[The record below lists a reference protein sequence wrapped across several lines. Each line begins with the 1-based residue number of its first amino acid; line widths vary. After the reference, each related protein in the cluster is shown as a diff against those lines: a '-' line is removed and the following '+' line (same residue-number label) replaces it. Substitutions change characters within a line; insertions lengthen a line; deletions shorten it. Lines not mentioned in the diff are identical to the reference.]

1 MNDSAP
7 DKKPK
12 EQIQFSPKK
21 DSSKRKIVLISPII
35 FPITPVD
42 WSFYRVIDS
51 SILQDFFSSVLK
63 FLPCYEQ
70 KTVAKR

>member
-1 MNDSAP
+1 MNDSAL

-42 WSFYRVIDS
+42 
-51 SILQDFFSSVLK
+51 
-63 FLPCYEQ
+63 
-70 KTVAKR
+70 

>member
-1 MNDSAP
+1 MNISAP

-12 EQIQFSPKK
+12 GQIQFSPKK

-42 WSFYRVIDS
+42 
-51 SILQDFFSSVLK
+51 
-63 FLPCYEQ
+63 
-70 KTVAKR
+70 